1 VILRR
6 KNVISDTW
14 GASHALARFSAD
26 DTTIAPVGA
35 AATCIAGLPV
45 AALRLATAF
54 QGDEF
59 ARSPE
64 REGRS

>member
-1 VILRR
+1 LSGPSAITISRR
-6 KNVISDTW
+6 AGWATIP
-14 GASHALARFSAD
+14 FSAD